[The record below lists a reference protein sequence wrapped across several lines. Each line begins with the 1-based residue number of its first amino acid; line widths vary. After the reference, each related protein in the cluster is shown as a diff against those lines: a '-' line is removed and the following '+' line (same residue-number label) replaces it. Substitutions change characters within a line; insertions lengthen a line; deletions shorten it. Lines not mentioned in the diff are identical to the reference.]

1 MSTATQLIPDPHS
14 LPLLTRVNG
23 ELRQDSNTSDMIV
36 KIPEIIEFC
45 SQGTTLQA
53 GSVILTGTPSGVG
66 YAMKP
71 PRWLQP
77 GDQIEITVGPMTL
90 IHGIKYV

>member
-1 MSTATQLIPDPHS
+1 
-14 LPLLTRVNG
+14 
-23 ELRQDSNTSDMIV
+23 MIA

-71 PRWLQP
+71 PQWLQH
-77 GDQIEITVGPMTL
+77 GDQVEITIGPMTL
-90 IHGIKYV
+90 IHGIEYV